1 MWQAPKVDDKAGCGG
16 LIRDSF
22 GMWISGYSK
31 NLGVCNSL
39 VVGLRGVLEWLMIAR
54 MLGMKVGEV
63 SEDSI
68 QVANDINNRKI
79 LNPMGR
85 TLMNRIRDL
94 VDLEW
99 KVIIRH
105 LYREENSCADALAKR
120 GFDLSFLPFYSC
132 PP

>member
-1 MWQAPKVDDKAGCGG
+1 MTSCVLLGHNNKVDDKAGCGG

-22 GMWISGYSK
+22 GKWISGYSK

-94 VDLEW
+94 IDLEW
-99 KVIIRH
+99 KIGM
-105 LYREENSCADALAKR
+105 LMEADLE
-120 GFDLSFLPFYSC
+120 GTLVPYFVVS
-132 PP
+132 